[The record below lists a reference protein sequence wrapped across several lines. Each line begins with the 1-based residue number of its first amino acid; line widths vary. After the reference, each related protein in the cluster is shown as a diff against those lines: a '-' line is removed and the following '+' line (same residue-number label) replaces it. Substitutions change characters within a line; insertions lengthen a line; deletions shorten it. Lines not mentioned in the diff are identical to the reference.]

1 MTYNLIEKNQLFFNY
16 LHVVD
21 SKMNIVMKI
30 NNVNCYN
37 FNLIF
42 YIATI
47 RFRVEWL
54 AKPTYR

>member
-1 MTYNLIEKNQLFFNY
+1 MMTYNLIEKNQLFFNY

-47 RFRVEWL
+47 RFRVE
-54 AKPTYR
+54 